1 MLNLGGWEIII
12 YIFQKEPFAKSFHEI
27 KIIWQSKDSFFFK
40 ILDFTYSTYKILDI

>member
-12 YIFQKEPFAKSFHEI
+12 YIFLKEPFAKSFHEI
-27 KIIWQSKDSFFFK
+27 KIIWLIILFFK